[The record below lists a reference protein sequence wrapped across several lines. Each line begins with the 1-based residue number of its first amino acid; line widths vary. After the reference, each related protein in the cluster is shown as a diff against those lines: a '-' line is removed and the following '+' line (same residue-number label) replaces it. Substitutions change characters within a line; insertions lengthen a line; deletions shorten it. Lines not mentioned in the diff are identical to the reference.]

1 MQEYVVN
8 RPDTSA
14 MERALQENSRN
25 AAGAILRLAWQAGLL
40 RDEIQRLTWEQ
51 VDFLDAAIVL
61 PDRKVPISRELT
73 DWLRALREVRD
84 RSQEAVVLSDRD
96 HRPLTPQSIS
106 RLARTVLDKQGQQDV
121 RLIDLRHDFVLRQLE
136 EHDWQYVSRITGV
149 EAAGLNVHFAGHLEE
164 KKISTRISREE
175 SVQIDEF
182 ALWKLLRTEGSS
194 PAGIALWLTWQV
206 GLRLEEIVVLRWDQV
221 REDRLLLENREAPLS
236 GGARK
241 ALEELARASG
251 REGYVLTAPRTR
263 TPYDRTRLSKLVR
276 AALIRAGLDNLTLR
290 DLRVDCTIR
299 SGGEGRIMSRVRQ
312 QGWITRNEVMDL
324 LGVSRTTAYNR
335 LKQMVNR
342 DRLVQVGTRY
352 YSPEAVVPPDRQAE
366 VLLEYLGR
374 EGFAYRQDIARLL
387 GIGAGQCRPLLQR
400 MLASG
405 DIVQERQRYLL
416 NSEKAAPEA
425 AVPAGGE
432 SGEGQEV

>member
-1 MQEYVVN
+1 
-8 RPDTSA
+8 
-14 MERALQENSRN
+14 
-25 AAGAILRLAWQAGLL
+25 
-40 RDEIQRLTWEQ
+40 
-51 VDFLDAAIVL
+51 
-61 PDRKVPISRELT
+61 
-73 DWLRALREVRD
+73 
-84 RSQEAVVLSDRD
+84 
-96 HRPLTPQSIS
+96 
-106 RLARTVLDKQGQQDV
+106 
-121 RLIDLRHDFVLRQLE
+121 
-136 EHDWQYVSRITGV
+136 
-149 EAAGLNVHFAGHLEE
+149 
-164 KKISTRISREE
+164 
-175 SVQIDEF
+175 
-182 ALWKLLRTEGSS
+182 
-194 PAGIALWLTWQV
+194 
-206 GLRLEEIVVLRWDQV
+206 
-221 REDRLLLENREAPLS
+221 
-236 GGARK
+236 
-241 ALEELARASG
+241 
-251 REGYVLTAPRTR
+251 
-263 TPYDRTRLSKLVR
+263 
-276 AALIRAGLDNLTLR
+276 
-290 DLRVDCTIR
+290 VDCTIR